1 MKIFKFNQQP
11 TAMNNFLDSLK
22 IFIWGASPAGERI
35 NLRILFN
42 STDDFHS
49 LFSIQAERV
58 LKSLIHDVILVTLF
72 RTDLIPFY
80 INAI

>member
-22 IFIWGASPAGERI
+22 IFIWGATPAGERI
-35 NLRILFN
+35 NLRIFFN

-49 LFSIQAERV
+49 FFSIQAERGFEK
-58 LKSLIHDVILVTLF
+58 LNS
-72 RTDLIPFY
+72 
-80 INAI
+80 